1 MYIARV
7 LYPVKVL
14 GPGNRIGI
22 WVAGCC
28 HECKGCSNPELWERD
43 EKYFI
48 TKNKFREI
56 IFSISNRFKVDGFTL
71 TGGDPFFNASDLN
84 DILEVITTV
93 SEDVLV
99 YTGYSYSSLLA
110 KIEYKQCLDRI
121 AVLIDSPYV
130 ESLNNNSF
138 LRGSSNQQIII
149 LKEAYK
155 DKFERYLKNGRN
167 EIQNFMTGNGFIS
180 VGIHGR
186 DYENQLQGKLRQIH
200 LEYDETQLN

>member
-28 HECKGCSNPELWERD
+28 HECKGCSNPELWERN

-200 LEYDETQLN
+200 LEYDETKLN

>member
-149 LKEAYK
+149 LKDGYK
-155 DKFERYLKNGRN
+155 DKYERYIKEGQN
-167 EIQNFMTGNGFIS
+167 EIQNFMTRNGFIS

-186 DYENQLQGKLRQIH
+186 NYENQLDDKLRQKH
-200 LEYDETQLN
+200 LT

>member
-28 HECKGCSNPELWERD
+28 HECKGCSNPELWERN

-149 LKEAYK
+149 LKDGYK
-155 DKFERYLKNGRN
+155 DKYERYIKEGQN
-167 EIQNFMTGNGFIS
+167 EIQNFMTRNGFIS

-186 DYENQLQGKLRQIH
+186 NYENQLDDKLRQKH
-200 LEYDETQLN
+200 LT

>member
-28 HECKGCSNPELWERD
+28 HECKGCSNPELWERN

>member
-1 MYIARV
+1 MYIATV

-110 KIEYKQCLDRI
+110 KIEYKQ
-121 AVLIDSPYV
+121 
-130 ESLNNNSF
+130 
-138 LRGSSNQQIII
+138 
-149 LKEAYK
+149 
-155 DKFERYLKNGRN
+155 
-167 EIQNFMTGNGFIS
+167 
-180 VGIHGR
+180 
-186 DYENQLQGKLRQIH
+186 
-200 LEYDETQLN
+200 

>member
-1 MYIARV
+1 M
-7 LYPVKVL
+7 KVL

-28 HECKGCSNPELWERD
+28 HECKGCSNPELWERN

-200 LEYDETQLN
+200 LEYDETNVVN